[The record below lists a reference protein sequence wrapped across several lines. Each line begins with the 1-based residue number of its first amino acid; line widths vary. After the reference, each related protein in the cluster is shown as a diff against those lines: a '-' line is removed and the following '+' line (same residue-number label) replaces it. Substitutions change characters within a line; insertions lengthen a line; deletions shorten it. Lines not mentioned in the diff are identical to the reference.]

1 MGISAAPSEA
11 TFKYSAFIC
20 YSHEDVRWAKW
31 LQAAL
36 ENYRI
41 PRRLVGAQT
50 PFGRLSKR
58 LAPVFRDRSDLSA
71 TPDLRETIDSA
82 LRASA
87 NLLLICSPSACRS
100 RWVNEEISL
109 FRSLGRGD
117 RIFCVIV
124 AGEPNASDF
133 AGREAEECF
142 PPALR
147 SPATADSTTSRH
159 RFEPIA
165 ADARVG
171 GDGKGNVKLKILS
184 ALLDVGFDV
193 LKHRE
198 QRRRIQRMTIVTAL
212 SLVMMLITTGL
223 AISARNAR
231 LAAEQRQR
239 EAETLV
245 DFMLGDLNNKLR
257 QVQRL
262 DILEAVD
269 NQAMAYFLARPRT
282 ELSDQALALHVKALQ
297 KIGNVREDQGKL
309 PAAMEAYRAAAST
322 AAELMRRAPGDVER
336 EAAYAETLHHLG
348 NAYWF
353 QGDLGRALECF
364 QGAIALLER
373 VVIVRPSES
382 GAALLAY
389 ARTNEGRV
397 REARGEFAAAKSLY
411 EAVLATFRNLNSM
424 HSSEIRWQS
433 DLADAAESL
442 AKVAIEQGQLTQ
454 AIAGYREVYQIR
466 NQIVVS
472 SPSDRDSQEN
482 LWITGAALGG
492 ALALCGDGDAARHYA
507 RSAVRG
513 ARALVAFDATQ
524 GDWRLELA
532 KYNRLLGGIARG
544 TGRLEEAAGA
554 DSEAVG
560 VLTELVAMDGS
571 NMAWR
576 RELARAQIE
585 SARLELAKDNL
596 AVAEGLLNTALGA
609 IRQERASGTVNRN
622 LQLYEAEALV
632 ELGVVSARRHNP
644 TAARERWEQAR
655 RTIGEAARV
664 GAEPEFLATW
674 TMATLLL
681 GDTAA
686 ARPVLDQ
693 LASMGYL
700 TPQLEA
706 LLKTTQQSYRTRP
719 TDLRCGSDPS
729 GAATKGDEID

>member
-1 MGISAAPSEA
+1 M
-11 TFKYSAFIC
+11 
-20 YSHEDVRWAKW
+20 
-31 LQAAL
+31 
-36 ENYRI
+36 
-41 PRRLVGAQT
+41 
-50 PFGRLSKR
+50 
-58 LAPVFRDRSDLSA
+58 
-71 TPDLRETIDSA
+71 
-82 LRASA
+82 
-87 NLLLICSPSACRS
+87 
-100 RWVNEEISL
+100 
-109 FRSLGRGD
+109 
-117 RIFCVIV
+117 IV

-147 SPATADSTTSRH
+147 SPATADSTTSRR

-184 ALLDVGFDV
+184 ALLGVGFDV

-309 PAAMEAYRAAAST
+309 PAAMEAYRAAASA

-364 QGAIALLER
+364 QGAIALLQR

-411 EAVLATFRNLNSM
+411 EAVLATFRNLNST

-433 DLADAAESL
+433 DLADASESL

-472 SPSDRDSQEN
+472 GPSDRDSQEN

-507 RSAVRG
+507 HSAVRG

-554 DSEAVG
+554 DSEAVS

-609 IRQERASGTVNRN
+609 IRQERSSGTVNRN

-632 ELGVVSARRHNP
+632 ELGEISARRHNLTP
-644 TAARERWEQAR
+644 ARERWEQAR

-706 LLKTTQQSYRTRP
+706 LLKTTQQSYRIRP
-719 TDLRCGSDPS
+719 TDLRCGSEPS
-729 GAATKGDEID
+729 GAATKGEETD